1 MTMQAQDGSVHH
13 SASRARLHD
22 ELSAKKG
29 PATEEPAKVAQPNPG
44 PHNAPTKTPIEEHVG
59 LHGPATAIGHM
70 HHEASGTHHVTSH
83 HGDGPPH
90 HSRHKSHAEAHE
102 HIGKAMGVT
111 GGENEENE
119 TPDDGAEEY
128 AGGGGESSGS
138 MPGVSD

>member
-1 MTMQAQDGSVHH
+1 MTMAAQDGTMHH

-22 ELSAKKG
+22 ELSTKKG
-29 PATEEPAKVAQPNPG
+29 PATEEPAKGAQPNPG

-90 HSRHKSHAEAHE
+90 HSRHKSHKEAHE
-102 HIGKAMGVT
+102 HMGKAMGVT
-111 GGENEENE
+111 GENEETE
-119 TPDDGAEEY
+119 TPDEGAEEY
-128 AGGGGESSGS
+128 AGGGESSGS
-138 MPGVSD
+138 MPGVSEQ